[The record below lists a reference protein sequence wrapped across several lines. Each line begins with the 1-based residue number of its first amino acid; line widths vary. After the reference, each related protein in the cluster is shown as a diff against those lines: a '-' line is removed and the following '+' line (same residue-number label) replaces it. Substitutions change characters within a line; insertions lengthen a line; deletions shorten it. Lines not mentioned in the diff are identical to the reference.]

1 MHLSLIKLHYIGFL
15 NYMTI
20 RFVVH
25 LEQYFFLIRRKS
37 NLLYSKTRPFY
48 NKNGYFLEN
57 SNLGHVLRVNTVN
70 NQFGYTDFEITDVIY

>member
-25 LEQYFFLIRRKS
+25 LEQYFFKFAA
-37 NLLYSKTRPFY
+37 K
-48 NKNGYFLEN
+48 
-57 SNLGHVLRVNTVN
+57 
-70 NQFGYTDFEITDVIY
+70 VIYYIPKHDHFIIKMVIS